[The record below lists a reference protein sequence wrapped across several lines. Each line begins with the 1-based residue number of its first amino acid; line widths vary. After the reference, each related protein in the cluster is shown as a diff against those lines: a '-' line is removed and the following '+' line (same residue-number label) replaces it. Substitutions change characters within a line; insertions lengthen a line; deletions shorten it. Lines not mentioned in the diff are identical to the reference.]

1 MSLRAGDPAE
11 IGGYPLEARL
21 GSGGMGTVFLAR
33 TSSGRPVAIKL
44 IHPQF
49 AADDEFR
56 IRFRQEVAA
65 ARRVSGAF
73 TAAVVDAAPEA
84 EQPWMATT
92 YIQGHTLARRIAMKG
107 PLSGAELR
115 RLAIGLAEAL
125 RDIHRVGV
133 IHRDLKPSNVV
144 LSPEG
149 PRVIDFGISRAVD
162 QQTLTVTGRVIGTPP
177 FMSPEQL
184 QAPRDVGPRSDVFS
198 LGTLLA
204 YAATGHGPFD
214 ADSPY
219 IAAYQVVHEEPS
231 LEDVPA
237 ALRTVAESCLAK
249 DPNGR
254 PSADELL
261 VLLRDLPTDLD
272 QTDARGVGAGRTRDM
287 ATEHHFAA
295 PATPTPAAPTPVT
308 PRPVTS
314 TPATRTPATPTPT
327 TPTPATPTP
336 AAPTSAAPTTTP
348 AGPDTGSAD
357 TSVGRRSRPRWR
369 PVLAAT
375 VVVTVAAIGGG
386 VAALTAG
393 GFGGNGG
400 DKGHSLAAPG
410 AALPDGFEPWH
421 KTVSGGRPDTP
432 DELRCVV
439 HGDALFCGGGSVVAT
454 RIRAKDGS
462 RVWTAKSP
470 GVPVDGVHLVGATDD
485 TVLGYR
491 FAAQDAPQDPPS
503 EVVAIDANNGRELW
517 SVPSGAQS
525 TAVTGRTQDA
535 LVVGS
540 DVVTVDASN
549 SRFEARDAHSGQVT
563 WTSPFPAGT
572 QCAPVPVGPRLV
584 AMCAKNAEV
593 DALAVRHPTLHPVD
607 RASGTLGRPIAVNG
621 PAVPVGVAKGRLV
634 LLQVHRRGTEPA
646 GYDGVAQVDPAS
658 RKVTYSRLA
667 KTYAGTPG
675 MAGSTVYV
683 SGQTG
688 LVTALDP
695 ATGREK
701 WSRQTGVEGASGPG
715 VGADALY
722 FSSATGRVVALSPD
736 DGKPL
741 WTTNPQVDGLTGE
754 QGASPRVTLA
764 GRAVIVAADKNT
776 LFAFDAQKPPKSG

>member
-1 MSLRAGDPAE
+1 MSLRGGDPAE

-44 IHPQF
+44 IHQQF
-49 AADDEFR
+49 AGDDEFR

-92 YIQGHTLARRIAMKG
+92 YIEGHTLAQHIATEG
-107 PLSGAELR
+107 PLNGAELR

-133 IHRDLKPSNVV
+133 VHRDLKPSNVV

-162 QQTLTVTGRVIGTPP
+162 QQTLTMTGRVIGTPP

-184 QAPRDVGPRSDVFS
+184 QAPRGVGPRSDVFS
-198 LGTLLA
+198 LATLLV
-204 YAATGHGPFD
+204 YASTGHGPFD

-219 IAAYQVVHEEPS
+219 MTAYQVVHEEPS
-231 LEDVPA
+231 LDAVPV
-237 ALRTVAESCLAK
+237 ALRAVVESCLAK
-249 DPNGR
+249 EPEGR

-261 VLLRDLPTDLD
+261 VLLRDLPADLD
-272 QTDARGVGAGRTRDM
+272 GTDANGIGAGRTRDM
-287 ATEHHFAA
+287 ITQHHFAMR
-295 PATPTPAAPTPVT
+295 ATPAPI
-308 PRPVTS
+308 
-314 TPATRTPATPTPT
+314 A
-327 TPTPATPTP
+327 
-336 AAPTSAAPTTTP
+336 P
-348 AGPDTGSAD
+348 AGPDTGS
-357 TSVGRRSRPRWR
+357 TGTPIGRRLRRRWR
-369 PVLAAT
+369 PVLAAA
-375 VVVTVAAIGGG
+375 VAVAAIGGG
-386 VAALTAG
+386 VATLKAG
-393 GFGGNGG
+393 GFGGNSGG
-400 DKGHSLAAPG
+400 HKGKSVAAPG
-410 AALPDGFEPWH
+410 AALPDGFGPWRR
-421 KTVSGGRPDTP
+421 TVPGGREDIP
-432 DELRCVV
+432 DELRCVAR
-439 HGDALFCGGGSVVAT
+439 GDALFCGGGGVVAT
-454 RIRAKDGS
+454 RIRASDGS

-470 GVPVDGVHLVGATDD
+470 GVPVQGMHLVGATDD

-491 FAAQDAPQDPPS
+491 FAAQDAPQGPPS

-525 TAVTGRTQDA
+525 KAVTGRTQDA

-540 DVVTVDASN
+540 AVVTVDASN
-549 SRFEARDAHSGQVT
+549 SRFEARDAHSGAVAWKT
-563 WTSPFPAGT
+563 PFPAGT
-572 QCAPVPVGPRLV
+572 QCAPVPVGTQLF
-584 AMCAKNAEV
+584 AMCATDAEV
-593 DALAVRHPTLHPVD
+593 DALEVRHPTLYPVD

-621 PAVPVGVAKGRLV
+621 PAVPMGVANGRLV
-634 LLQVHRRGTEPA
+634 LLQVHMEGTALA
-646 GYDGVAQVDPAS
+646 GYDGVARVHPAS

-675 MAGSTVYV
+675 MTDGTLYV
-683 SGQTG
+683 SSQTG

-695 ATGREK
+695 ATGRTK
-701 WSRQTGVEGASGPG
+701 WFRQTGVEGASGPVAG
-715 VGADALY
+715 SDALY
-722 FSSATGRVVALSPD
+722 FSSATGRVAALSPH

-741 WTTNPQVDGLTGE
+741 WATDPQADGLTGE
-754 QGASPRVTLA
+754 QGASPRVTVA
-764 GRAVIVAADKNT
+764 GRAVIVAAAKNT
-776 LFAFDAQKPPKSG
+776 LFAFDAQKPLKSG

>member
-92 YIQGHTLARRIAMKG
+92 YIQGHTLARRITTKG

-162 QQTLTVTGRVIGTPP
+162 QQTLTITGRVIGTPP

-184 QAPRDVGPRSDVFS
+184 QAPRGVGPRSDVFS

-231 LEDVPA
+231 LDDVPM
-237 ALRTVAESCLAK
+237 ALRTVVESCLAK
-249 DPNGR
+249 EPNGR

-261 VLLRDLPTDLD
+261 VLLRDLPTDLG
-272 QTDARGVGAGRTRDM
+272 QTDAGGVGAGRTRDM
-287 ATEHHFAA
+287 ITQHHVA
-295 PATPTPAAPTPVT
+295 
-308 PRPVTS
+308 
-314 TPATRTPATPTPT
+314 TPATP
-327 TPTPATPTP
+327 AP
-336 AAPTSAAPTTTP
+336 AAATTTP
-348 AGPDTGSAD
+348 AGPDAGSAG
-357 TSVGRRSRPRWR
+357 TPIGRRLPRRWR
-369 PVLAAT
+369 PVLAAA
-375 VVVTVAAIGGG
+375 VAVAVAAIGGG

-393 GFGGNGG
+393 GFGGNSGG
-400 DKGHSLAAPG
+400 DKGNSAAAPS
-410 AALPDGFEPWH
+410 AALPDGFTPWH
-421 KTVSGGRPDTP
+421 ETVPGGRPDIP
-432 DELRCVV
+432 DELRCVA
-439 HGDALFCGGGSVVAT
+439 HGNALFCGGGSVVAT
-454 RIRAKDGS
+454 RIRAGDGS

-470 GVPVDGVHLVGATDD
+470 GVPVNNMYLVGATDD

-491 FAAQDAPQDPPS
+491 FAAQNAPQDPPS
-503 EVVAIDANNGRELW
+503 EVVAIDANTGRELW

-535 LVVGS
+535 IVVGS

-549 SRFEARDAHSGQVT
+549 SRFEARNAHSGQVT

-572 QCAPVPVGPRLV
+572 QCAPVPMGPQLV
-584 AMCAKNAEV
+584 AMCATNAEV
-593 DALAVRHPTLHPVD
+593 DALAVRHPTLYPVD

-621 PAVPVGVAKGRLV
+621 PAVPMGVANGRLV
-634 LLQVHRRGTEPA
+634 LLQIHMEGPEPA
-646 GYDGVAQVDPAS
+646 GYNGVAGVDPAS

-675 MAGSTVYV
+675 MADGTVYV

-695 ATGREK
+695 ATGRQK
-701 WSRQTGVEGASGPG
+701 WSRQTGVEGASGP
-715 VGADALY
+715 VAGADALY
-722 FSSATGRVVALSPD
+722 FSSATGRVVALSPH

-741 WTTNPQVDGLTGE
+741 WTTDPQADGLTGGP
-754 QGASPRVTLA
+754 GASPRVTLA
-764 GRAVIVAADKNT
+764 GRAVIVAAAKNT

>member
-1 MSLRAGDPAE
+1 
-11 IGGYPLEARL
+11 
-21 GSGGMGTVFLAR
+21 MGTVFLAR

-65 ARRVSGAF
+65 ARQVSGAF

-92 YIQGHTLARRIAMKG
+92 YIQGHTLARHIATKG

-162 QQTLTVTGRVIGTPP
+162 QQTLTITGRVIGTPP

-204 YAATGHGPFD
+204 YSATGHGPFD
-214 ADSPY
+214 AESPY
-219 IAAYQVVHEEPS
+219 LAAYQVVHREPS
-231 LEDVPA
+231 LEDVPV
-237 ALRTVAESCLAK
+237 ALRTVVESCLAK
-249 DPNGR
+249 EPNGR

-261 VLLRDLPTDLD
+261 VLLRDLPADLG
-272 QTDARGVGAGRTRDM
+272 QIDARGVGAGRTRDM
-287 ATEHHFAA
+287 VTEHHFA
-295 PATPTPAAPTPVT
+295 
-308 PRPVTS
+308 
-314 TPATRTPATPTPT
+314 TPATPAPT
-327 TPTPATPTP
+327 VPTITP
-336 AAPTSAAPTTTP
+336 AA
-348 AGPDTGSAD
+348 PDTGSAD
-357 TSVGRRSRPRWR
+357 TPIGRRLRRRWR
-369 PVLAAT
+369 PVFAAA
-375 VVVTVAAIGGG
+375 VAVTVAAIGGG

-393 GFGGNGG
+393 GFGGNSGG
-400 DKGHSLAAPG
+400 DKGNSLAVQG
-410 AALPDGFEPWH
+410 AALPDGFKPWH
-421 KTVSGGRPDTP
+421 ETVPGGREDIP
-432 DELRCVV
+432 DELRCIA

-454 RIRAKDGS
+454 RIRARDGS

-470 GVPVDGVHLVGATDD
+470 GVPVNGMHLVGATDD

-491 FAAQDAPQDPPS
+491 FAAQNAPQDPPS
-503 EVVAIDANNGRELW
+503 EVVALDANTGRELW

-535 LVVGS
+535 IVTGS
-540 DVVTVDASN
+540 VVVTVDASN
-549 SRFEARDAHSGQVT
+549 SRFEARNAHSGQVT
-563 WTSPFPAGT
+563 WTSSFPAGT
-572 QCAPVPVGPRLV
+572 QCAPVPVGPQLV
-584 AMCAKNAEV
+584 AMCATNAEV
-593 DALAVRHPTLHPVD
+593 NAFAVRRPTLYPVD
-607 RASGTLGRPIAVNG
+607 RASGALGRPIEVNG
-621 PAVPVGVAKGRLV
+621 RAVPVGVANGRLV
-634 LLQVHRRGTEPA
+634 LLQVHMEGTDPA
-646 GYDGVAQVDPAS
+646 GYNGVTRVDPAS

-675 MAGSTVYV
+675 MADSTIYV

-695 ATGREK
+695 ATGRNQ
-701 WSRQTGVEGASGPG
+701 WSRQTGVEGAAGP
-715 VGADALY
+715 VAGAGALY

-741 WTTNPQVDGLTGE
+741 WTTDPQVDGLTGQ

-764 GRAVIVAADKNT
+764 GRAVIVAAAKNT

>member
-33 TSSGRPVAIKL
+33 TGSGRPVAIKL

-65 ARRVSGAF
+65 ARQVSGAF

-92 YIQGHTLARRIAMKG
+92 YIQGHTLARRIATKG

-133 IHRDLKPSNVV
+133 VHRDLKPSNVV

-162 QQTLTVTGRVIGTPP
+162 QQTLTITGRVIGTPP

-204 YAATGHGPFD
+204 YSATGHGPFD
-214 ADSPY
+214 AESPY
-219 IAAYQVVHEEPS
+219 IAAYQVVHREPS
-231 LEDVPA
+231 LEDVPV
-237 ALRTVAESCLAK
+237 ALRTVVESCLAK
-249 DPNGR
+249 EPNGR

-261 VLLRDLPTDLD
+261 VLLRDLPADLG
-272 QTDARGVGAGRTRDM
+272 QIDARGVGAGRTRDM
-287 ATEHHFAA
+287 VTEHHFATPATPAPATPA
-295 PATPTPAAPTPVT
+295 PATPTI
-308 PRPVTS
+308 
-314 TPATRTPATPTPT
+314 
-327 TPTPATPTP
+327 TP
-336 AAPTSAAPTTTP
+336 AA
-348 AGPDTGSAD
+348 PDTGSAD
-357 TSVGRRSRPRWR
+357 TPIGRRLRRRWR
-369 PVLAAT
+369 PVFAAA
-375 VVVTVAAIGGG
+375 VAVTVAAIGGG

-393 GFGGNGG
+393 GFGGNSGG
-400 DKGHSLAAPG
+400 DKGNSLAVQG
-410 AALPDGFEPWH
+410 AALPDGFKPWH
-421 KTVSGGRPDTP
+421 ETVPGGREDIP
-432 DELRCVV
+432 DELRCIA

-454 RIRAKDGS
+454 RIRARDGS

-470 GVPVDGVHLVGATDD
+470 GVPVNGMHLVGATDD

-491 FAAQDAPQDPPS
+491 FAAQNAPQDPPS
-503 EVVAIDANNGRELW
+503 EVVALDANTGRELW

-535 LVVGS
+535 IVTGS
-540 DVVTVDASN
+540 VVVTVDASN
-549 SRFEARDAHSGQVT
+549 SRFEARNAHSGQVT
-563 WTSPFPAGT
+563 WTSSFPAGT
-572 QCAPVPVGPRLV
+572 QCAPVPVGPQLV
-584 AMCAKNAEV
+584 AMCATNAEV
-593 DALAVRHPTLHPVD
+593 NAFAVRHPTLYPVD
-607 RASGTLGRPIAVNG
+607 RASGALGRPIEVNG
-621 PAVPVGVAKGRLV
+621 RAVPMGVANGRLV
-634 LLQVHRRGTEPA
+634 LLQVHMEGTDPA
-646 GYDGVAQVDPAS
+646 GYNGVTRVDPAS

-675 MAGSTVYV
+675 MADSTVYV

-688 LVTALDP
+688 LITALDP
-695 ATGREK
+695 ATGRKK
-701 WSRQTGVEGASGPG
+701 WSRQTGVEGAAGP
-715 VGADALY
+715 VAGAGALY

-741 WTTNPQVDGLTGE
+741 WTTDPQVDGLTGQ

-764 GRAVIVAADKNT
+764 GRAVIVAAAKNT
-776 LFAFDAQKPPKSG
+776 LFAFDAQEPPKSG

>member
-11 IGGYPLEARL
+11 IGGCPLEARL

-33 TSSGRPVAIKL
+33 TSSGRRVAIKL

-65 ARRVSGAF
+65 ARQVSGAF

-92 YIQGHTLARRIAMKG
+92 YIQGHTLARHIATKG

-133 IHRDLKPSNVV
+133 VHRDLKPSNVV

-149 PRVIDFGISRAVD
+149 PRVIDFGISRAMD
-162 QQTLTVTGRVIGTPP
+162 QQTLTITGRVIGTPP

-204 YAATGHGPFD
+204 YSATGHGPFD
-214 ADSPY
+214 AESPY
-219 IAAYQVVHEEPS
+219 LAAYQVVHSEPS

-237 ALRTVAESCLAK
+237 ALRTVVESCLAK
-249 DPNGR
+249 EPNGR

-261 VLLRDLPTDLD
+261 VLLRDLPADLG
-272 QTDARGVGAGRTRDM
+272 QIDARGVGAGRTRDM
-287 ATEHHFAA
+287 VTEHHFATPATPA
-295 PATPTPAAPTPVT
+295 PATPTI
-308 PRPVTS
+308 
-314 TPATRTPATPTPT
+314 
-327 TPTPATPTP
+327 TP
-336 AAPTSAAPTTTP
+336 AA
-348 AGPDTGSAD
+348 PDTGSAD
-357 TSVGRRSRPRWR
+357 TSTGRRLRRRWR
-369 PVLAAT
+369 PFAAA
-375 VVVTVAAIGGG
+375 VAVTVAAIGGG

-393 GFGGNGG
+393 GFGGNSDG
-400 DKGHSLAAPG
+400 DKGNSLAMQR
-410 AALPDGFEPWH
+410 AALPDGFKPWH
-421 KTVSGGRPDTP
+421 ETVPGGREDIP
-432 DELRCVV
+432 DELRCLA

-454 RIRAKDGS
+454 RIRARDGS
-462 RVWTAKSP
+462 QVWTAKSP
-470 GVPVDGVHLVGATDD
+470 GVPVNGMHLVGATYD

-491 FAAQDAPQDPPS
+491 FAAQNAPQDPRS
-503 EVVAIDANNGRELW
+503 EVVALDAKTGRELW

-535 LVVGS
+535 VVTGS
-540 DVVTVDASN
+540 VVVTVDASN
-549 SRFEARDAHSGQVT
+549 SRFEARNAHSGQVT
-563 WTSPFPAGT
+563 WTSSFPAGT
-572 QCAPVPVGPRLV
+572 QCAPVPVGPQLV
-584 AMCAKNAEV
+584 AMCATNAEV
-593 DALAVRHPTLHPVD
+593 NAFAVRHPTLYPVD
-607 RASGTLGRPIAVNG
+607 RASGALGRPIEVNG
-621 PAVPVGVAKGRLV
+621 RTVPMGVANGRLL
-634 LLQVHRRGTEPA
+634 LLQVHMEGTDPA
-646 GYDGVAQVDPAS
+646 GYNGVTRVDPAS
-658 RKVTYSRLA
+658 RKVTYSRWA

-675 MAGSTVYV
+675 MADGTVYV

-695 ATGREK
+695 ATGRKK
-701 WSRQTGVEGASGPG
+701 WSRQTGVEGAAGP
-715 VGADALY
+715 VAGAGALY

-741 WTTNPQVDGLTGE
+741 WTTDPQVDGLTGQ

-764 GRAVIVAADKNT
+764 GRAVIVAAAKNT

>member
-92 YIQGHTLARRIAMKG
+92 YIQGDTLARRIATKG

-162 QQTLTVTGRVIGTPP
+162 QQTLTITGRVIGTPP

-231 LEDVPA
+231 LEDVPM

-249 DPNGR
+249 ESNGR

-261 VLLRDLPTDLD
+261 VLLRDLPTDLG
-272 QTDARGVGAGRTRDM
+272 QIDAREVGAARTRDM
-287 ATEHHFAA
+287 VTEHHFA
-295 PATPTPAAPTPVT
+295 TPA
-308 PRPVTS
+308 
-314 TPATRTPATPTPT
+314 

-336 AAPTSAAPTTTP
+336 AAPTTTP

-357 TSVGRRSRPRWR
+357 ASIGRRLRPRWR
-369 PVLAAT
+369 PVFTAA
-375 VVVTVAAIGGG
+375 VAVTVATIGGG

-393 GFGGNGG
+393 GFGGNSGG
-400 DKGHSLAAPG
+400 DKGNSLAVPG

-421 KTVSGGRPDTP
+421 KAVPGGRPDIP

-439 HGDALFCGGGSVVAT
+439 RGDALFCGGGSVVAT
-454 RIRAKDGS
+454 RIRARDGS

-470 GVPVDGVHLVGATDD
+470 GVPVNGMHLVGATDD

-535 LVVGS
+535 IVIGS

-549 SRFEARDAHSGQVT
+549 SRFEARNAHSGQVT

-572 QCAPVPVGPRLV
+572 QCAPVPVGPQLV
-584 AMCAKNAEV
+584 AMCAKDAEV
-593 DALAVRHPTLHPVD
+593 DALAVRHPTLYPVD
-607 RASGTLGRPIAVNG
+607 RASGTLGKPIAVNG
-621 PAVPVGVAKGRLV
+621 PAVPMGVANGRLV
-634 LLQVHRRGTEPA
+634 LLQVHRKGTELA
-646 GYDGVAQVDPAS
+646 GYNGVAQVDPAS

-675 MAGSTVYV
+675 MADSTVYV

-695 ATGREK
+695 ATGRKK

-715 VGADALY
+715 AGADALY

-736 DGKPL
+736 DGKIL
-741 WTTNPQVDGLTGE
+741 WTTDPQVDGLTGQ

-764 GRAVIVAADKNT
+764 GRAVIVAAAKNT

>member
-1 MSLRAGDPAE
+1 MSLREGDPAE

-33 TSSGRPVAIKL
+33 TSSGRPVAVKL

-56 IRFRQEVAA
+56 TRFRREVAA

-92 YIQGHTLARRIAMKG
+92 YIQGPTLSRRIATKG
-107 PLSGAELR
+107 PLDGAELR

-133 IHRDLKPSNVV
+133 VHRDLKPSNVV

-162 QQTLTVTGRVIGTPP
+162 QQTLTLTGRVIGTPP

-184 QAPRDVGPRSDVFS
+184 QAPRNVGPRSDVFS
-198 LGTLLA
+198 LGTLVA
-204 YAATGHGPFD
+204 YAATGQGPFD
-214 ADSPY
+214 AESPY
-219 IAAYQVVHEEPS
+219 IVAYQVVHGEPS
-231 LEDVPA
+231 LEDVPV
-237 ALRTVAESCLAK
+237 ALRAVVESCLAK
-249 DPNGR
+249 EPEGR

-261 VLLRDLPTDLD
+261 VLLRDLPADLG
-272 QTDARGVGAGRTRDM
+272 QSDAWGVDASRTRDVI
-287 ATEHHFAA
+287 TQQHFAP
-295 PATPTPAAPTPVT
+295 PATPASATPAPT
-308 PRPVTS
+308 
-314 TPATRTPATPTPT
+314 A
-327 TPTPATPTP
+327 P
-336 AAPTSAAPTTTP
+336 AATAPTTTP

-357 TSVGRRSRPRWR
+357 TSTGRRPRRRWR
-369 PVLAAT
+369 PLLAAA
-375 VVVTVAAIGGG
+375 VAVTVAAIGGG
-386 VAALTAG
+386 VAALMAG
-393 GFGGNGG
+393 SFAGHSGG
-400 DKGHSLAAPG
+400 DKGNSLAAPS
-410 AALPDGFEPWH
+410 AALPDGFTSWH
-421 KTVSGGRPDTP
+421 KTVPGGRPDIP
-432 DELRCVV
+432 DELRCVAR
-439 HGDALFCGGGSVVAT
+439 GDALFCGGGGVVAT
-454 RIRAKDGS
+454 RIRARDGS

-470 GVPVDGVHLVGATDD
+470 GVPANDMYLVGATDD

-491 FAAQDAPQDPPS
+491 FAAQDAPQDPRS
-503 EVVAIDANNGRELW
+503 EVVALDANSGRELW

-549 SRFEARDAHSGQVT
+549 SRFEARNAHSGQVA

-572 QCAPVPVGPRLV
+572 QCAPVPVGPQLV
-584 AMCAKNAEV
+584 AMCAKDAEV
-593 DALAVRHPTLHPVD
+593 DAFAVRHPTLYPVD
-607 RASGTLGRPIAVNG
+607 RASGKLGRPIAVNG
-621 PAVPVGVAKGRLV
+621 PAVPMGIANGKLV
-634 LLQVHRRGTEPA
+634 LLQVHLGGPELDR
-646 GYDGVAQVDPAS
+646 YNGVARVDMAS

-667 KTYAGTPG
+667 KTYTGAPG

-701 WSRQTGVEGASGPG
+701 WARQVGVEGASGP
-715 VGADALY
+715 VAGADALY
-722 FSSATGRVVALSPD
+722 FSSATGRVVALSPH

-741 WTTNPQVDGLTGE
+741 WTTDPQADGLTG
-754 QGASPRVTLA
+754 QVDASPRVTLA
-764 GRAVIVAADKNT
+764 GRAVIVAAAKNT